1 MENVYVATET
11 ESSTRIKESAPHGD
25 VRWLSID
32 EQKAWRAFLYTTTR
46 LRDQLSQALEQDPRI
61 NLSLAEYEILVRL
74 SEYEGHRVRMSELAE
89 HVVHSRSRLTHTI
102 SRLACRGLVARER
115 CQADGRGREAVL
127 TSHGQALLEYAAP
140 LHVRSVRSAL
150 IDPMGEEDFLR
161 LGSILS
167 QLLTD
172 DDRLSVEKIGEEH
185 H

>member
-1 MENVYVATET
+1 MENDYLEMKTDCGV
-11 ESSTRIKESAPHGD
+11 SAKRTASHDD

-46 LRDQLSQALEQDPRI
+46 LRDQLSQTLEQDPRI
-61 NLSLAEYEILVRL
+61 DLSLAEYEILVRL

-127 TSHGQALLEYAAP
+127 TPDGLALLEYAAP
-140 LHVRSVRSAL
+140 LHVLSVRAAL
-150 IDPMGEEDFLR
+150 IDPIGEEDFLR
-161 LGSILS
+161 LGCILS

-172 DDRLSVEKIGEEH
+172 DDRISVEHIGE
-185 H
+185 